1 MSFWTEEFKNE
12 PKRNYRFKVQFT
24 GLQQNSEADTSIVW
38 WAKKVTKPAFT
49 VGESTHKML
58 NHTFHFPSTVTWE
71 TVTLTMVDPISPSTT
86 NMMMDLLNTAGYKLP
101 SKDVNVGTVSKALM
115 GEALG
120 TVSIVHLDADAN
132 HLETWTLKNAF
143 IKSVKFSD
151 LDYDSED
158 LSTCDLE
165 LRYDWAE
172 LTSAAGGSSS
182 TAGSGTGNTA
192 NPPAQNTGTWTWGTA
207 APAGT
212 AGDDTTGT

>member
-1 MSFWTEEFKNE
+1 MSFWTTELQNE

-24 GLQQNSEADTSIVW
+24 GLNTNLNTSNTKGDIVW

-49 VGESTHKML
+49 VGETTHKLL

-71 TVTLTMVDPISPSTT
+71 PVTLTMGDPINPSTT
-86 NMMMDLLNTAGYKLP
+86 NLMLNLLQAAGYKLP
-101 SKDVNVGTVSKALM
+101 NAAIDTGTVNKSLM
-115 GEALG
+115 GTSLG
-120 TVSIVHLDADAN
+120 TVSIVHLDAEGSA
-132 HLETWTLKNAF
+132 LETWTLKNVF

-172 LTSAAGGSSS
+172 LVSAEGERNADSNDPVGV
-182 TAGSGTGNTA
+182 TGA
-192 NPPAQNTGTWTWGTA
+192 WTWTSD
-207 APAGT
+207 AGP
-212 AGDDTTGT
+212 TTE

>member
-1 MSFWTEEFKNE
+1 MATFWKDGSTE

-24 GLQQNSEADTSIVW
+24 GLNTNLNDQSTGGDIVW

-49 VGESTHKML
+49 VGETTHKLL

-71 TVTLTMVDPISPSTT
+71 PVTLTMVDPINPSTT
-86 NMMMDLLNTAGYKLP
+86 NLMLNLLQAAGYKLP
-101 SKDVNVGTVSKALM
+101 NQAIDTGTVNKSLM
-115 GEALG
+115 GTSLG
-120 TVSIVHLDADAN
+120 TVSIVHLDAEGGA
-132 HLETWTLKNAF
+132 LETWTLKNVF

-172 LTSAAGGSSS
+172 LSATAGNRNADSNDPEGVTGDWKWTSTSAP
-182 TAGSGTGNTA
+182 TGE
-192 NPPAQNTGTWTWGTA
+192 
-207 APAGT
+207 
-212 AGDDTTGT
+212 